1 MIDEKRVLQ
10 VARELS
16 MNPDKARKLLE
27 DARSE
32 PAILARVHRYEQLV
46 GGDSVVGFDCAKY
59 NQRKTTKKKKKKQV
73 AVIEEWIDDIPDGQ
87 TRCVFKMFYRDGM
100 TWEKIA
106 AKTGYSQSPDYPR
119 LHIRDAY
126 LKKSGIK

>member
-32 PAILARVHRYEQLV
+32 PAIVRLIRRYEQLV
-46 GGDSVVGFDCAKY
+46 GGDTDGQDSAGAVCGAEGR
-59 NQRKTTKKKKKKQV
+59 NQRPT
-73 AVIEEWIDDIPDGQ
+73 
-87 TRCVFKMFYRDGM
+87 
-100 TWEKIA
+100 
-106 AKTGYSQSPDYPR
+106 
-119 LHIRDAY
+119 
-126 LKKSGIK
+126 

>member
-32 PAILARVHRYEQLV
+32 PVILAQVHRYEQLV
-46 GGDSVVGFDCAKY
+46 GGDRDGQDGAGAVCGAEGR
-59 NQRKTTKKKKKKQV
+59 NQRPT
-73 AVIEEWIDDIPDGQ
+73 
-87 TRCVFKMFYRDGM
+87 
-100 TWEKIA
+100 
-106 AKTGYSQSPDYPR
+106 
-119 LHIRDAY
+119 
-126 LKKSGIK
+126 

>member
-10 VARELS
+10 VARELN

-46 GGDSVVGFDCAKY
+46 RGDNVG
-59 NQRKTTKKKKKKQV
+59 
-73 AVIEEWIDDIPDGQ
+73 
-87 TRCVFKMFYRDGM
+87 
-100 TWEKIA
+100 
-106 AKTGYSQSPDYPR
+106 
-119 LHIRDAY
+119 
-126 LKKSGIK
+126 

>member
-32 PAILARVHRYEQLV
+32 PAIMKRIHKYEQRV
-46 GGDSVVGFDCAKY
+46 GGGSSGSQD
-59 NQRKTTKKKKKKQV
+59 NQGAPGQIPKNKKG
-73 AVIEEWIDDIPDGQ
+73 DPH
-87 TRCVFKMFYRDGM
+87 
-100 TWEKIA
+100 
-106 AKTGYSQSPDYPR
+106 S
-119 LHIRDAY
+119 
-126 LKKSGIK
+126 